1 MKSFPSTFSKNDM
14 VSTGMAGANL
24 KQMLKNVAGSIM
36 NNVLGGQK
44 NGETTKAE
52 LYEKLTFPEYDYYAT
67 LDKSRLNNK
76 FVLSG
81 TTNIT
86 NIGLHSA
93 TTQSTAKK
101 YYHENA
107 FKIPAKILDA
117 VNRYKYVFTYSL
129 ADIDATEDDKGKLT
143 LPLASET
150 ALSQSIFNPWFGVRV
165 NGLSLVMPI
174 IHGFDPTTDGAGNA
188 KDQVSVE
195 GPLSKEKI
203 NITVPDTA
211 GDVSDCSIQTLV
223 NLSGGYG
230 SNSHLEFKD
239 GAIKTP
245 LQSLGR
251 AKYRWSD
258 FMYCKD
264 LGKVSNNHLITL
276 RKFNSPI
283 GDNIFYYGKGEEVD
297 SPDKGRL
304 ISWFG
309 TDDNKLENI
318 CKFDYEATWK
328 QLNGES
334 MDVDSK
340 EDDTKNKFLPSLI
353 NLTNKNYVES
363 VYQGISDGSQ
373 NALLSWMGGKILG
386 KDGINDSHNLD
397 AYYHKDKNKV
407 YEPKNTVRDTHIY
420 EGKLVFSQEFSL
432 KFSYKLRSYDGINP
446 KAAFLDL
453 LGNILEVTY
462 RRGSFWGGAYRWKGA
477 PRNNAGWKKA
487 NKLIDDL
494 AGAAGGDV
502 TGLLGLSPSEWGNFL
517 ANGQLAGM
525 FKNMIS
531 DGGALSGLGDM
542 VEAVANGDMD
552 KLKEQVK
559 AKAPGAM
566 KAVGKTMLGMLK
578 NKLGR
583 PAVYGLDSIVS
594 GEPVGLWHLTVG
606 NPRNPILAIGNL
618 ILTKATV
625 QQSGPLGIDDFPTE
639 LSVTVTL
646 KHAKSRDITDI
657 ANMYT
662 VGKGAIYH
670 PIKNLDAFKRMFPRV
685 WNTNASAKIEYE
697 GTDEYN
703 NIDEVQT
710 LGATNWY
717 AGQKSGEKLQ
727 LREEDRPKRSTR
739 RPIDGVISVGGSA
752 VPERANLGFDDDESI
767 KKLQL
772 QYILRNL

>member
-1 MKSFPSTFSKNDM
+1 MWNDFVPIINGRNQNKKAFKTDGEDVCCECLFAWMEMVLPSFPFLLFLFLEKKREREKGKRGNCPQSVKEQKCSTTDPESGWFHKGEHKSVFAYSVDYNE
-14 VSTGMAGANL
+14 STGKGVSPSSLSFILGTGSSDAIYDSAPYAN
-24 KQMLKNVAGSIM
+24 NPAV
-36 NNVLGGQK
+36 
-44 NGETTKAE
+44 NGT
-52 LYEKLTFPEYDYYAT
+52 PYD
-67 LDKSRLNNK
+67 NNK
-76 FVLSG
+76 
-81 TTNIT
+81 I
-86 NIGLHSA
+86 
-93 TTQSTAKK
+93 
-101 YYHENA
+101 
-107 FKIPAKILDA
+107 
-117 VNRYKYVFTYSL
+117 
-129 ADIDATEDDKGKLT
+129 
-143 LPLASET
+143 
-150 ALSQSIFNPWFGVRV
+150 
-165 NGLSLVMPI
+165 
-174 IHGFDPTTDGAGNA
+174 
-188 KDQVSVE
+188 
-195 GPLSKEKI
+195 
-203 NITVPDTA
+203 
-211 GDVSDCSIQTLV
+211 
-223 NLSGGYG
+223 
-230 SNSHLEFKD
+230 
-239 GAIKTP
+239 
-245 LQSLGR
+245 
-251 AKYRWSD
+251 
-258 FMYCKD
+258 
-264 LGKVSNNHLITL
+264 
-276 RKFNSPI
+276 
-283 GDNIFYYGKGEEVD
+283 
-297 SPDKGRL
+297 
-304 ISWFG
+304 
-309 TDDNKLENI
+309 
-318 CKFDYEATWK
+318 
-328 QLNGES
+328 
-334 MDVDSK
+334 
-340 EDDTKNKFLPSLI
+340 
-353 NLTNKNYVES
+353 
-363 VYQGISDGSQ
+363 
-373 NALLSWMGGKILG
+373 
-386 KDGINDSHNLD
+386 
-397 AYYHKDKNKV
+397 
-407 YEPKNTVRDTHIY
+407 YEPKDTLRTTY
-420 EGKLVFSQEFSL
+420 QYTGKLEFEQSFTL
-432 KFSYKLRSYDGINP
+432 TFKYKLRGYDNINA
-446 KAAFLDL
+446 KSAFLDL

-494 AGAAGGDV
+494 AGAAGGDI
-502 TGLLGLSPSEWGNFL
+502 TGLLGLSPSDWGNFL

-542 VEAVANGDMD
+542 VEAVANGDID

-559 AKAPGAM
+559 EKAPGAM

-685 WNTNASAKIEYE
+685 WNTNEGTKINYE
-697 GTDEYN
+697 GTTEYDN
-703 NIDEVQT
+703 VNDVET

-727 LREEDRPKRSTR
+727 LRDEDKPKRSTR